1 MTSTVHAT
9 GRASPFVL
17 TYVAEIL
24 PQSESLELKICAI
37 HLHSSLTA
45 MNGVFS
51 RGTDKGLNA
60 IKTAYLKQG
69 YLDLKMTVETKF
81 DESAGVANYHI
92 VVEEGKPYQM
102 GEILIKNASEDEEKR
117 IRGKWQM
124 AQGAVFNVEYV
135 KGFIKKMFDDR
146 SGRTP
151 RVRLQPDSSKQ
162 IANVLFTF

>member
-51 RGTDKGLNA
+51 RGTDKTEINQAMPDWKVEIRRRLTNLRLA
-60 IKTAYLKQG
+60 PAREATVIEELVQYLEDCYAELLAG
-69 YLDLKMTVETKF
+69 
-81 DESAGVANYHI
+81 GVAEAEAYRQTLAELN
-92 VVEEGKPYQM
+92 G
-102 GEILIKNASEDEEKR
+102 SE
-117 IRGKWQM
+117 
-124 AQGAVFNVEYV
+124 
-135 KGFIKKMFDDR
+135 
-146 SGRTP
+146 
-151 RVRLQPDSSKQ
+151 
-162 IANVLFTF
+162 LFAR